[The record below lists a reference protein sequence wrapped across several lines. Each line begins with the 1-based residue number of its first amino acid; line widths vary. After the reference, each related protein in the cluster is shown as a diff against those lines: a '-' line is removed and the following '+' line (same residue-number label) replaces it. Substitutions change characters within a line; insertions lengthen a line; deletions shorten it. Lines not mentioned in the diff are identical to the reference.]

1 MYQGIR
7 HIRAFLSV
15 ARLCSFTKSALE
27 LHVSQPALTVQIRQ
41 LEEWLGV
48 RLFDRNKR
56 QVALTPVGRDLL
68 PLLERVLTDLEAVM
82 NAGRELAGIK
92 RGTVSIATLPSVAV
106 DLLPNAIRRF
116 REAYSGINVRVSDV
130 FADRIVQLVKQ
141 ESVDFGISSYLGTDK
156 ELEFEDLL
164 KDRLCVFFPE
174 EHYLAGNPEPT
185 LRDVAVWPLIL
196 TARGT
201 SARAI
206 VDRAIEKEELDIS
219 LSCEA
224 SYMSTAIG
232 MVRAGLGVSIL
243 PASVERSIHEGIRM
257 MPIHTPG
264 LVRTISIIRKRNRSL
279 SPAAAHFIE
288 ALKAEAQTPI
298 AHFITKESD
307 DRGHSPEAVLR
318 AKNETTGD
326 EAPDT

>member
-15 ARLCSFTKSALE
+15 SRLGSFTKSALE
-27 LHVSQPALTVQIRQ
+27 LHISQPALTVQIRQ

-56 QVALTPVGRDLL
+56 QVALTPVGQDLL

-92 RGTVSIATLPSVAV
+92 RGTVSIATLPSVAAN
-106 DLLPNAIRRF
+106 LLPTAILRF
-116 REAYSGINVRVSDV
+116 REEYSGINVRVSDMI
-130 FADRIVQLVKQ
+130 AERIAQLVKQ
-141 ESVDFGISSYLGTDK
+141 EAIDFGISSNLGPDK
-156 ELEFEDLL
+156 ELETEDLL
-164 KDRLCVFFPE
+164 KDQLCVFFPE
-174 EHYLAGNPEPT
+174 EHYLARNPELT

-196 TARGT
+196 LTRGT
-201 SARAI
+201 SVRALI
-206 VDRAIEKEELDIS
+206 DRAIEKEELDIS

-224 SYMSTAIG
+224 SYTSTAIG

-243 PASVERSIHEGIRM
+243 PASVVRSIHEGIRM

-264 LVRTISIIRKRNRSL
+264 LIRTISIIRKRNRSL
-279 SPAAAHFIE
+279 SPAAAHFIN
-288 ALKAEAQTPI
+288 ALKAEVQTPM
-298 AHFITKESD
+298 AHFIALKSD
-307 DRGHSPEAVLR
+307 DQSHCPEAVIQV
-318 AKNETTGD
+318 KD
-326 EAPDT
+326 EAAGT